1 MRMGRAAVAMLLLAS
16 VTGCAT
22 LRENRPLCMAVAMG
36 TGAALGGTA
45 GGLIV
50 SEAANHGDS
59 GGSKNW
65 EIAGGAGGG
74 AALGALIGWGIAEA
88 ACDEPP
94 PPPPPPVRSTP
105 PPPPPPVTEKRGG

>member
-1 MRMGRAAVAMLLLAS
+1 MVAMAMLA
-16 VTGCAT
+16 GCAGMD
-22 LRENRPLCMAVAMG
+22 RSACMAIAAG
-36 TGAALGGTA
+36 TGAALGATA
-45 GGLIV
+45 GGLIA
-50 SEAANHGDS
+50 SEVVNHGDS

-88 ACDEPP
+88 ACEEPP
-94 PPPPPPVRSTP
+94 PPPPPPVRTP